1 MWLSFQ
7 LSEGKVDSQYTT
19 RHLVCVLTDI
29 VNKVARGHYCDI
41 FKMVYFHSDL
51 NNDLSLCFCFNIVKI
66 GRASCRERV

>member
-1 MWLSFQ
+1 M
-7 LSEGKVDSQYTT
+7 DSQYTT

-51 NNDLSLCFCFNIVKI
+51 NNDLSLCFCFNIVKGSI
-66 GRASCRERV
+66 KTSCEVTVNVDY